1 MSYTR
6 NCCLLLL
13 VCFCDFLL
21 KCSLMSSKIDG
32 YSCYLKLQREDGKAK
47 KEKKREK
54 KREKKEKKARENGE
68 LENKKHS
75 HKKRHKDERHQEDEK
90 GRDHGKKRKHEIENL
105 DKSTLTEEHEHPVG
119 SQNSSD
125 STVDSNKRPK
135 QKSYPDGM
143 HNSASIFRIRLPLQR
158 HKDPEVLPREEQ
170 PCQLPI
176 QKHKDPQ
183 MLPSQEQPSR
193 LSIQRHKDPQVLPSQ
208 EQPSRLSLQRHKD
221 PPVLPSQEQPSRLSL
236 QRRKDPQVLPS
247 QEQPSRLSL
256 QRHKDPQVLPSQE
269 QPCSASGRTDNAF
282 VQGMHEAA
290 PRQGRDEGQHPCSTF
305 GNSGKEVPV
314 GLGKEKLRATG
325 SASLSITSK
334 YVELIEN
341 WDQHPLLQSFPMD
354 VDDQEWLF
362 ETKQNRSCRADE
374 RIFVSDSLS
383 YGDSASWP
391 CARQLPQLPKADIY
405 ALPFT
410 VPF

>member
-1 MSYTR
+1 MS
-6 NCCLLLL
+6 
-13 VCFCDFLL
+13 
-21 KCSLMSSKIDG
+21 
-32 YSCYLKLQREDGKAK
+32 REDGKAK

-68 LENKKHS
+68 LENKKHG

-183 MLPSQEQPSR
+183 MLPSQEQPSW
-193 LSIQRHKDPQVLPSQ
+193 LSLQRHKDPQVLPSQ
-208 EQPSRLSLQRHKD
+208 EQPSQLSLQRHTG
-221 PPVLPSQEQPSRLSL
+221 PQMLPSQQ
-236 QRRKDPQVLPS
+236 
-247 QEQPSRLSL
+247 QPSRLSL

-269 QPCSASGRTDNAF
+269 QPCFASGRTDNAF

-290 PRQGRDEGQHPCSTF
+290 PRQGRDEGQHRCSTF

-314 GLGKEKLRATG
+314 RLGKEKLRATG

-334 YVELIEN
+334 YSELIEN
-341 WDQHPLLQSFPMD
+341 WDQHPLLQSFPLD
-354 VDDQEWLF
+354 VDDQGWLF
-362 ETKQNRSCRADE
+362 ETKQNRSCMADE

-391 CARQLPQLPKADIY
+391 CARQLPEADIY
-405 ALPFT
+405 AFPFT